1 MFFCKTVKNPAKITI
16 LTAPLDWGLGHAT
29 RCIPLIKELN
39 QAGHNV
45 IIAAEG
51 PTRSLLEQEFPDN
64 LFVSL
69 QGYKIRYSKTS
80 SWLLFTLLL
89 QVPKML
95 IRVYKEHLWIKKA
108 VKTYGVD
115 LIISDNRFGLFHGTV
130 PSVYITHQLF
140 IKTGNGFSEN
150 MVQRMHTWIIKRYSE
165 CWVPDFENH
174 PTIAGALSH
183 PKKLWQN
190 IKYIGCLSRFEK
202 KDAVKKEFDLL
213 ILISGPEPQRG
224 IFETILLDQL
234 NNYNGKV
241 LFVRGLPGG
250 ESRTSL
256 PVNLPNN
263 NCFVFKEHLASQ
275 ELCLSIQQSEMVICR
290 SGYTTV
296 MDLIK
301 LKQKAI
307 LIPTPGQPEQEY
319 LADHLRK
326 QKFFFTVTQD
336 QFRLHESMSSARL
349 FEYKFPDTNM
359 DLYKNAVNEIIE
371 NVVVK

>member
-130 PSVYITHQLF
+130 PSVYITHQ
-140 IKTGNGFSEN
+140 
-150 MVQRMHTWIIKRYSE
+150 
-165 CWVPDFENH
+165 
-174 PTIAGALSH
+174 
-183 PKKLWQN
+183 
-190 IKYIGCLSRFEK
+190 
-202 KDAVKKEFDLL
+202 
-213 ILISGPEPQRG
+213 
-224 IFETILLDQL
+224 
-234 NNYNGKV
+234 
-241 LFVRGLPGG
+241 
-250 ESRTSL
+250 
-256 PVNLPNN
+256 
-263 NCFVFKEHLASQ
+263 
-275 ELCLSIQQSEMVICR
+275 
-290 SGYTTV
+290 
-296 MDLIK
+296 
-301 LKQKAI
+301 
-307 LIPTPGQPEQEY
+307 
-319 LADHLRK
+319 
-326 QKFFFTVTQD
+326 
-336 QFRLHESMSSARL
+336 
-349 FEYKFPDTNM
+349 
-359 DLYKNAVNEIIE
+359 
-371 NVVVK
+371 